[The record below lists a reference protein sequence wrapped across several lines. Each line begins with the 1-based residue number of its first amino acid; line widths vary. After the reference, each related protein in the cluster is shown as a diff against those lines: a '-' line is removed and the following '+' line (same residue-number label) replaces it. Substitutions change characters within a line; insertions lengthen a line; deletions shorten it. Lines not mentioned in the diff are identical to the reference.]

1 MVRFRLLWTLAI
13 AGACTLSF
21 SAPASAQLEKRITT
35 QLLLSADD
43 AGLAVA
49 DFNHDGK
56 LDVVAVEKEVQIFLG
71 NGDGTFQPPINYA
84 VGENPNSVTV
94 ADFNGDGKLDLA
106 VTNYLSGT
114 ISVLMGNG
122 DGTFQPPTTLNAM

>member
-35 QLLLSADD
+35 QLLQSSDD
-43 AGLAVA
+43 AGIAVG

-56 LDVVAVEKEVQIFLG
+56 LDVVAVVKDVQIFLG
-71 NGDGTFQPPINYA
+71 NGDGTFQAPINYV
-84 VGENPNSVTV
+84 VGTNPTSVAV

-106 VTNYLSGT
+106 VTTYLSAH
-114 ISVLMGNG
+114 V
-122 DGTFQPPTTLNAM
+122 